1 MYICDLLLHYYMV
14 FGWGKKK
21 QIVEEKIGESVS
33 PTHKNTNLENIPNI
47 IQDVTNLRQKT
58 LIAEVKSFQKRIES
72 DRKTL
77 LSIADQLRKDN
88 LSTKDMDPHLVILVN
103 RGKKEVISSIQNEFQ
118 VKFSEIDSFE
128 RVLDFQRNSSRRI
141 KKVGD
146 MLGKHSRVIHIFA
159 KKYAKKLKDDL
170 QTLTDNLT
178 EVNTLISNYDSN
190 QELLNSVKSILT
202 DFADAKK
209 DIVKQERRKS
219 QLEELAKNE
228 KQNKINF
235 TKLIDEM
242 KSSSQYKEFQDIQN
256 KLILISEE
264 EKTIKNEIEEQFIKI
279 SRPLN
284 KYVYISSL
292 DKPLKIMAE
301 ELAASP
307 YDVISQINES
317 NIITI
322 LNSVQSGIVSGAV
335 SVKDIE
341 KSKQAINDIQSSLSD
356 FIKQKSA
363 FVEKKSQLGENLT
376 VFDNEKLHIL
386 EGNLVKSKF
395 NISDI
400 ESKLVSIEKQ
410 IDRNQI
416 SVHDIVSK
424 LEVNLKQASGIPYK
438 ISLTEIDLQN

>member
-33 PTHKNTNLENIPNI
+33 PTHKNINLENIPNI

-118 VKFSEIDSFE
+118 IKFSEIDSFE

-170 QTLTDNLT
+170 QTLTNNLT

-190 QELLNSVKSILT
+190 QELLNSIKSILT

-209 DIVKQERRKS
+209 DIAKQERRKS
-219 QLEELAKNE
+219 QLEESAKNE

-284 KYVYISSL
+284 KYVYVSSL
-292 DKPLKIMAE
+292 DKPLKMMIE
-301 ELAASP
+301 SLASSP
-307 YDVISQINES
+307 YDVLTITNKSGID
-317 NIITI
+317 TI
-322 LNSVQSGIVSGAV
+322 LNSVRSGIESGSV

-341 KSKQAINDIQSSLSD
+341 KSKEAINKIQNLIPTL
-356 FIKQKSA
+356 IKQKLE
-363 FVEKKSQLGENLT
+363 FTKKISNLSESLNI
-376 VFDNEKLHIL
+376 FDNNKFLKLASDLEKS
-386 EGNLVKSKF
+386 NF
-395 NISDI
+395 NMSDI
-400 ESKLVSIEKQ
+400 ESKISIIQKQ
-410 IDRNQI
+410 IESTKNQI
-416 SVHDIVSK
+416 HDMISK
-424 LEVNLKQASGIPYK
+424 LELNLKQASSIHYK
-438 ISLTEIDLQN
+438 ISYDNNDL